1 MKYTAMVACGN
12 YNGVIGFAKAKGPA
26 VPVALQKVFTVSY
39 LVFQV
44 LLKVVWLWTVS
55 NCSVFNVEKFH
66 EFITGHKY
74 EEIDLPL
81 FQLLVVSF
89 KLIEVLIYVTNL
101 VIFYGSYTAQG
112 LCLWPT
118 F

>member
-1 MKYTAMVACGN
+1 MVC
-12 YNGVIGFAKAKGPA
+12 
-26 VPVALQKVFTVSY
+26 
-39 LVFQV
+39 
-44 LLKVVWLWTVS
+44 LWTVS

-66 EFITGHKY
+66 EFITRHKY